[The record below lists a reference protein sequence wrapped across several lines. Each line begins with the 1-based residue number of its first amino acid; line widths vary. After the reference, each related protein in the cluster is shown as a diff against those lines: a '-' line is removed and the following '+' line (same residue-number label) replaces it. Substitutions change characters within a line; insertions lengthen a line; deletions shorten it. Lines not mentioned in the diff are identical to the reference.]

1 MRDRLGRLARVNER
15 RAPVDVSEGILRI
28 GTESVPE
35 MLDRLG
41 ELTLLSELR
50 GPIALGVGVV
60 GLEL

>member
-1 MRDRLGRLARVNER
+1 MCRGH
-15 RAPVDVSEGILRI
+15 LRI
-28 GTESVPE
+28 GTESLPE